1 MIGTNGGLPCPWLG
15 RAAGM
20 PANGTYVQMDG
31 DTVVGIALQDG
42 FW

>member
-1 MIGTNGGLPCPWLG
+1 
-15 RAAGM
+15 M

-42 FW
+42 FGEYLETMKQWYS